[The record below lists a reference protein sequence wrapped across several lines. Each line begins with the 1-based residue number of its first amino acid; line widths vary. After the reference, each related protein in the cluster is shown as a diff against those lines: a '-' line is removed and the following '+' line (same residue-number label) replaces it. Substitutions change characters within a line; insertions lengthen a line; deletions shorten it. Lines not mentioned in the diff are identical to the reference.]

1 MTRRGSGRSVIP
13 ARPRF
18 ATACVRRRL
27 PVLWACP
34 PGLRHRRCCLGA
46 SAFVCARRSRSNAA
60 AYAGLPSSTHSS
72 VASTCACPDD
82 VFTPVEDASLEDA
95 AGPTRPS
102 DDASPPS
109 CPDASLRS
117 LLAPP
122 GRGSV
127 AVSTRAVSPPPD
139 VRTELNSLVSS
150 DLFTKSCRKVWSMA
164 VPSRTA
170 LTALPPPKTRRGVMI
185 VCCIGP
191 TNIGIGK
198 AAKAITQRAVRR
210 FSHLYACHVCVHY
223 PYTPGKKYIWYFIF
237 HDSVCLSVIG
247 CPQRFFNFFALL
259 FSNFRR
265 KKREESH
272 TLRRRPQGEG
282 ATRTKWPCTS

>member
-1 MTRRGSGRSVIP
+1 MCDAAFPSRGRAPWVYVTAGVVGRQ
-13 ARPRF
+13 
-18 ATACVRRRL
+18 CVRLRQAVSFQRRRVRRA
-27 PVLWACP
+27 PVV
-34 PGLRHRRCCLGA
+34 H
-46 SAFVCARRSRSNAA
+46 AFV
-60 AYAGLPSSTHSS
+60 

-127 AVSTRAVSPPPD
+127 AVSTRAVSSAPD

-191 TNIGIGK
+191 TNIGIL
-198 AAKAITQRAVRR
+198 AKLQRRSPSEQLDAFLTFMRATSAYITHTPPVKSTFDISYFTIPYDFQSSVVLNGFSIFSLSSFQTFAERKEKRAIHSGAVLKEKERPEQNGHVRR
-210 FSHLYACHVCVHY
+210 EARRA
-223 PYTPGKKYIWYFIF
+223 TGA
-237 HDSVCLSVIG
+237 
-247 CPQRFFNFFALL
+247 RAL
-259 FSNFRR
+259 R
-265 KKREESH
+265 
-272 TLRRRPQGEG
+272 
-282 ATRTKWPCTS
+282 